1 MLVMFRKRNA
11 SGSDNTSLF
20 YVLLKNA
27 PIDII
32 ISIKSVSG
40 ANKKK
45 CPENC
50 SVCMAWPFVHFGDL
64 ISDCL
69 VLPKFPYG
77 AGEQLTPVKQK
88 PRSRW
93 DC

>member
-1 MLVMFRKRNA
+1 MFIKGNA
-11 SGSDNTSLF
+11 SGPDNTSLF

-27 PIDII
+27 PIDKI
-32 ISIKSVSG
+32 ISIKSISG
-40 ANKKK
+40 VNKEK

-77 AGEQLTPVKQK
+77 AGEQLALVEQK
-88 PRSRW
+88 PSSSW
-93 DC
+93 AC